1 MFCCFVDTNIQPYF
15 ELANFFKDIF
25 QLFSKTLIIIENKTA
40 ANSTYAPLKRA
51 HSCITVN
58 EILLQKLAYI
68 TGENPEN
75 IRIEVNEAAAKR
87 SGDIFARI
95 MVSTDNEAVEKRL
108 NDIMKDQDLGK
119 IDEED

>member
-1 MFCCFVDTNIQPYF
+1 MAEF
-15 ELANFFKDIF
+15 EI
-25 QLFSKTLIIIENKTA
+25 
-40 ANSTYAPLKRA
+40 TYSLLSNDEMLKAILLMNCRNLV
-51 HSCITVN
+51 VN

-75 IRIEVNEAAAKR
+75 IRMEVNEAAAKR
-87 SGDIFARI
+87 AGDIFARI

>member
-1 MFCCFVDTNIQPYF
+1 MAEF
-15 ELANFFKDIF
+15 EI
-25 QLFSKTLIIIENKTA
+25 
-40 ANSTYAPLKRA
+40 TYSLLSNDEILKAILLMNCRNLV
-51 HSCITVN
+51 VN

-75 IRIEVNEAAAKR
+75 IRMEVNEAAAKR
-87 SGDIFARI
+87 AGDIFAMI

-108 NDIMKDQDLGK
+108 NDILKDQELGK